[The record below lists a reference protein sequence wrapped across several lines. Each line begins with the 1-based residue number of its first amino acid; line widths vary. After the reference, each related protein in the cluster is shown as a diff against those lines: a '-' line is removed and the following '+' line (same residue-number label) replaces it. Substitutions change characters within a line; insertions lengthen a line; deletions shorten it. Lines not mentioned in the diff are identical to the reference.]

1 MKKQITVFLG
11 LILTLSSAAIAQTKT
26 VTNSDLEKFRQKRL
40 QSERQYRENYERLGF
55 PSPEELERKRI
66 EDEKKLI
73 EYSRQLELQR
83 LEREALQTEA
93 ENEMLRSQNQYLQSQ
108 FYNSGYQTGGYVVGY
123 SPYYGYNNF
132 YRPRRG
138 SRNRLLYDSTN
149 FQKYNPTFFN
159 LQFPPPRPP
168 QRILAPRT
176 RTNNPRVIIRTGR
189 GRN

>member
-11 LILTLSSAAIAQTKT
+11 LILTLSSAVIAQTKT

-55 PSPEELERKRI
+55 PSPEELERKRV

-73 EYSRQLELQR
+73 EYSRQLGIERIQ
-83 LEREALQTEA
+83 REAAQAEA
-93 ENEMLRSQNQYLQSQ
+93 QNQALWMQNQYLQSQ
-108 FYNSGYQTGGYVVGY
+108 VNASGYQSGGYVVGY
-123 SPYYGYNNF
+123 SPNYGYYNY
-132 YRPRRG
+132 YRPYRG
-138 SRNRLLYDSTN
+138 SNNRLLYDSSN

-159 LQFPPPRPP
+159 LQFPPARPP
-168 QRILAPRT
+168 QRILSPRT
-176 RTNNPRVIIRTGR
+176 RTNNPRITIRTGR